1 MSSQQMFS
9 PQENRPP
16 GQDSADAREQAQAQ
30 QTWGEEAPD
39 TGKASYEAGYSGTA
53 PSMKWMNDEGE
64 KVHPPK
70 YRRIPAWQWIVGAI
84 VVWALAATIW
94 SFLSAILGFILL
106 VLGVAAAVIAI
117 SQVSVRK
124 IVMPPRIFM
133 LGGRPALVIRNPAGA
148 IRIHSGVT
156 NSVEME
162 ATKYVNGWFGS
173 QEEGAIDFAQDGD
186 IIRVTTSSNYKW
198 SPLGGLRNVN
208 LDITVPEQCD
218 IQVDGSAGSIRIEGI
233 RGQVKVGT
241 NAGTIDVQQVTLEG
255 QSRLTTSAGTI
266 NARQAML
273 EGQASLTTN
282 MGTIHVQQAMLKGQ
296 VNFHTNTGTI
306 YFGGE
311 LDPQGYYRLGTNLG
325 TIDVVLPGNS
335 SFTLAAAT
343 DLGNVHNQFGSTT
356 VGPAPRAR
364 LELRTNLGT
373 VNVRRG

>member
-1 MSSQQMFS
+1 MSSQQMFA
-9 PQENRPP
+9 PEENRPP
-16 GQDSADAREQAQAQ
+16 GEDSADAREQAQAQ

-39 TGKASYEAGYSGTA
+39 TGQASYEAGYSGTA
-53 PSMKWMNDEGE
+53 SSMKWMNDEGE

-84 VVWALAATIW
+84 VVWVLAAVIW
-94 SFLSAILGFILL
+94 SLLSAILG
-106 VLGVAAAVIAI
+106 
-117 SQVSVRK
+117 
-124 IVMPPRIFM
+124 FM

-156 NSVEME
+156 NSVEVV

-218 IQVDGSAGSIRIEGI
+218 IQIDGSAGSIRIEGI

-306 YFGGE
+306 YVGGE
-311 LDPQGYYRLGTNLG
+311 LEPQGYYRFGTNLG
-325 TIDVVLPGNS
+325 TIDVVLPGNP

-364 LELRTNLGT
+364 LALRTNLRT
-373 VNVRRG
+373 ANVRGACPAPLRSPRLTPPH

>member
-64 KVHPPK
+64 KVHPPN

-84 VVWALAATIW
+84 VVWALAAAIW
-94 SFLSAILGFILL
+94 SLLSAILGFILL

-156 NSVEME
+156 NSVEVV

-241 NAGTIDVQQVTLEG
+241 SAGTIDVQQVT
-255 QSRLTTSAGTI
+255 
-266 NARQAML
+266 L

-311 LDPQGYYRLGTNLG
+311 LDPQGYYRFGTNLG
-325 TIDVVLPGNS
+325 TIAVVLPGNS